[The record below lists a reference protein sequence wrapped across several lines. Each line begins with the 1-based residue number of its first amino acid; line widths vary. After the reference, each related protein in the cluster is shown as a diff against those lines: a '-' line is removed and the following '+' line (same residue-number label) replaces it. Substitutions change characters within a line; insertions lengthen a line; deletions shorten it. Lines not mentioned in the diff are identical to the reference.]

1 MDYVTEG
8 IISVGIDKE
17 LDMGKG
23 LSSSMDYL
31 FKGIF
36 YLGDDHN
43 HGGVKTIP
51 KAIHFWALKPLNEVF
66 LEDMR
71 EIILSIKRMSG
82 IKKKISL
89 GYVEFDEIT
98 MDVADLDKFIS
109 NSRSKIYLLEH
120 TDDVL
125 HVIRDNYEQ
134 YYRPQFFDVMYISFN
149 TEGQR
154 VKSWVHTPFLFRE
167 VAI

>member
-1 MDYVTEG
+1 
-8 IISVGIDKE
+8 
-17 LDMGKG
+17 
-23 LSSSMDYL
+23 
-31 FKGIF
+31 
-36 YLGDDHN
+36 
-43 HGGVKTIP
+43 
-51 KAIHFWALKPLNEVF
+51 
-66 LEDMR
+66 
-71 EIILSIKRMSG
+71 
-82 IKKKISL
+82 
-89 GYVEFDEIT
+89 